1 MKKID
6 FPMLMLAMLVIFMFI
21 GAAIGI
27 SLQNIWMVIGLILLG
42 FMFMAV
48 GISIKQKRNK

>member
-6 FPMLMLAMLVIFMFI
+6 FPMLMLAILVILMFI
-21 GAAIGI
+21 GASIGI

-42 FMFMAV
+42 FIFMGV

>member
-1 MKKID
+1 
-6 FPMLMLAMLVIFMFI
+6 MLLLAILVILMFI

-27 SLQNIWMVIGLILLG
+27 SLQNIWVVIGLILLG
-42 FMFMAV
+42 FIFMGV

>member
-6 FPMLMLAMLVIFMFI
+6 FPMLMLAILVILMFI

-27 SLQNIWMVIGLILLG
+27 SLQNIWVVIGLILLG
-42 FMFMAV
+42 FIFMGV

>member
-6 FPMLMLAMLVIFMFI
+6 FPMLLLAILVILMFI

-27 SLQNIWMVIGLILLG
+27 SLQNIWVVIGLILLG
-42 FMFMAV
+42 FIFMGV